1 MQCYSMPKR
10 PIRCHN
16 YDVTAVC
23 LAYFSLGD
31 VGARLKNFLFLAGI
45 CFKGIAILKVV
56 DTQVGTPKT
65 DLMEVHIPINM
76 LVYAVCSIHDT
87 AYLSS

>member
-23 LAYFSLGD
+23 VWLISVWELRRRETKKTFCFWQAF
-31 VGARLKNFLFLAGI
+31 VLKALQYSELY
-45 CFKGIAILKVV
+45 IAK
-56 DTQVGTPKT
+56 
-65 DLMEVHIPINM
+65 
-76 LVYAVCSIHDT
+76 
-87 AYLSS
+87 

>member
-31 VGARLKNFLFLAGI
+31 VGARLKKLFVFWQA
-45 CFKGIAILKVV
+45 FVLKAL
-56 DTQVGTPKT
+56 QFSK
-65 DLMEVHIPINM
+65 L
-76 LVYAVCSIHDT
+76 
-87 AYLSS
+87 